1 MSVSMHCGVSRD
13 IINSAF
19 QTDTITSSYINIEW
33 MPIKHR
39 VGSDFYLFFA
49 HLIIASSKRCNV
61 EGNHHELNDELAL
74 QRCYTVKGME
84 PTLTQHKTLDH
95 THFGVELTIKVL
107 HKFFKHSMRSNM
119 AEFPRLI

>member
-49 HLIIASSKRCNV
+49 HLIIASSKRMQC
-61 EGNHHELNDELAL
+61 
-74 QRCYTVKGME
+74 
-84 PTLTQHKTLDH
+84 
-95 THFGVELTIKVL
+95 
-107 HKFFKHSMRSNM
+107 
-119 AEFPRLI
+119 